1 MGISSLH
8 GAKWQNVNDD
18 NRKVYLTNA
27 YRVPMTRPRQP
38 IVIHIPG
45 VDFDD
50 HSAGIVLRWA
60 VQFGNRPYDHL
71 AFAASS
77 KGSLLCCS

>member
-50 HSAGIVLRWA
+50 AT
-60 VQFGNRPYDHL
+60 RP
-71 AFAASS
+71 ASFYGGPS
-77 KGSLLCCS
+77 NLEIGLMII